1 MKKDKALN
9 KTGRLGSCHFQI
21 NETKT
26 ASGETS
32 IRLAIYR
39 VIGELSFL
47 ENFNR
52 YSAKQL
58 RKFIRALKKGLRRLE
73 RV

>member
-9 KTGRLGSCHFQI
+9 KTGRLESYHFQI
-21 NETKT
+21 NETET

-73 RV
+73 RG